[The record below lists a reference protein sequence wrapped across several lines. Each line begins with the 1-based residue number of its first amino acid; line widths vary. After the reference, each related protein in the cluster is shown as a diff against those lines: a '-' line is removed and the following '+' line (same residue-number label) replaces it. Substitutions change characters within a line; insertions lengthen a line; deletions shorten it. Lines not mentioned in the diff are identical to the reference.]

1 FDGMPHTGEETTR
14 SVDISVMFA
23 RTRSASLPP
32 YTTLFR
38 SGIYTAYAA
47 AKIDA
52 TSCESATRT
61 TVTVT
66 INALP
71 GAPSAGNVIACFD
84 GVAHSGSE
92 IGRAS
97 CRERG
102 YDCASGGSVT
112 TAPTGS
118 AVGIYTAYA

>member
-84 GVAHSGSE
+84 VVGHADVATAGAWGSGVWYAGGSSGSVS
-92 IGRAS
+92 IAPAS
-97 CRERG
+97 S
-102 YDCASGGSVT
+102 AGG
-112 TAPTGS
+112 
-118 AVGIYTAYA
+118 I